1 MDMVINIVGIL
12 IELFIPLILFKKLG
26 NRKYSLPVFSLFL
39 TGIFIIQVLNNY
51 FFLTKS
57 LIVMLIALA
66 SVFLTSFLY
75 QLKLKTRIFSSIFI
89 FISGALS
96 EMLIGI
102 AFTLVTKVTMEELQ
116 KNMALFFICT
126 VSSKFLQ
133 LAIIWSI
140 GFKNSEKKSLKNLN
154 ISFDLLPLPVASL
167 LILLLLF
174 RCCYEINDNSFQIIV
189 ICAAIIL
196 ILANVF
202 IFSLLEKKAEYV
214 NTKVQLA
221 FTQKHI
227 DDQIRHYNELYKY
240 QNDIKNFRHDIK
252 NWLISL
258 LALLESKKYNEATEY
273 AKEKLDFISTPG
285 NIVNS
290 GNPVIDAIIQS
301 KQSIAKNRNIKIESS
316 VKLSKD
322 IAIDQ
327 TELGVLIGNA
337 LDNAIEATAK
347 IQDSKEPLVIS
358 VTISTIVE
366 QLLIDIN
373 NPVVENIDVKH
384 IFTTKRNPQNHGF
397 GLRSIQTIA
406 KKYNGDVFL
415 SCEDQKFNTHIILTN
430 E

>member
-1 MDMVINIVGIL
+1 M
-12 IELFIPLILFKKLG
+12 
-26 NRKYSLPVFSLFL
+26 
-39 TGIFIIQVLNNY
+39 
-51 FFLTKS
+51 
-57 LIVMLIALA
+57 
-66 SVFLTSFLY
+66 
-75 QLKLKTRIFSSIFI
+75 
-89 FISGALS
+89 
-96 EMLIGI
+96 
-102 AFTLVTKVTMEELQ
+102 
-116 KNMALFFICT
+116 
-126 VSSKFLQ
+126 
-133 LAIIWSI
+133 
-140 GFKNSEKKSLKNLN
+140 
-154 ISFDLLPLPVASL
+154 
-167 LILLLLF
+167 
-174 RCCYEINDNSFQIIV
+174 
-189 ICAAIIL
+189 
-196 ILANVF
+196 
-202 IFSLLEKKAEYV
+202 
-214 NTKVQLA
+214 
-221 FTQKHI
+221 
-227 DDQIRHYNELYKY
+227 
-240 QNDIKNFRHDIK
+240 
-252 NWLISL
+252 

-316 VKLSKD
+316 VKLGKD

-347 IQDSKEPLVIS
+347 IQESKEPLVIS